1 MCRNAHT
8 IMTWMMCQMEFKEG
22 PFILLSLLL
31 ILLLS
36 NIARFHS
43 YHNKKMSMIPN
54 EIKLDP
60 TFLLR
65 CFSIGVA
72 IATVMSSM
80 T

>member
-1 MCRNAHT
+1 
-8 IMTWMMCQMEFKEG
+8 MMCQMEFKEG

>member
-1 MCRNAHT
+1 
-8 IMTWMMCQMEFKEG
+8 MMCQMEFKEG
-22 PFILLSLLL
+22 PFSLLSLWL

-36 NIARFHS
+36 NITRFHS
-43 YHNKKMSMIPN
+43 YHNKKMLMIPN

-65 CFSIGVA
+65 YFSIGVT